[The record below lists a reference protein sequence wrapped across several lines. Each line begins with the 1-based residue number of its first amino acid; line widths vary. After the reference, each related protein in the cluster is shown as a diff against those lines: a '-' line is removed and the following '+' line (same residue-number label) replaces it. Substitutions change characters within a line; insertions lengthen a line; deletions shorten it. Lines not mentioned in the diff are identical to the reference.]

1 MTELVR
7 SGRFFFSL
15 LKLRRLGERLVR
27 RRLRKDAT
35 KPSQQVVLLGD
46 EFDKTVEK

>member
-15 LKLRRLGERLVR
+15 LKLRCLGGRLVR

-35 KPSQQVVLLGD
+35 KPSQLGVLLGN
-46 EFDKTVEK
+46 EFDKTIDK